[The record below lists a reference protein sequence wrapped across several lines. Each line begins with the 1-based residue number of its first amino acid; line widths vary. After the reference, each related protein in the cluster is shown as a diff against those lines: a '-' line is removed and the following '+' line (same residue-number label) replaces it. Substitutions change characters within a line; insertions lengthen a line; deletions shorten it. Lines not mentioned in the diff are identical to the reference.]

1 MSSDKKPVEHLQAKP
16 YNPHDKRSAQQQ
28 NPQPQNWQPRNERPR
43 NRQQSATTL
52 FVLKQRAGGRK
63 NPLLG
68 YLLLFLMTALLATA
82 LLFGFIVLL
91 VLIAVLLPIWLVVR
105 LARNK
110 SAR

>member
-28 NPQPQNWQPRNERPR
+28 NPQPRNRQPRNGP
-43 NRQQSATTL
+43 QSATTF
-52 FVLKQRAGGRK
+52 FVLKQKAGAGGRK

-110 SAR
+110 NVR